1 MNLAI
6 IKDTK
11 KEYKKFER
19 LKLFQHLKIQ
29 KEKKNITHCISIRDL
44 KLQNSYRL
52 HLDLGSRYLLKVSH
66 CVNYASQFIELRN
79 VRNSGYLWTS

>member
-1 MNLAI
+1 MNMTI
-6 IKDTK
+6 INDTK
-11 KEYKKFER
+11 REYKKFEW
-19 LKLFQHLKIQ
+19 LKLFRHLKIQ
-29 KEKKNITHCISIRDL
+29 KEKKNIIHSISIRDP
-44 KLQNSYRL
+44 KLQNSNRP